1 MTKWDEKDP
10 GGKKT
15 EYLGNHTVTTEAGHM
30 IEVDNTPGDRRLK
43 IYHAKGTVIEIQ
55 DDGAMITTVKGKAQY
70 LYDKDREERVSGAFK
85 ITVDGDVTMRVTGNM
100 RHKID
105 GDYNLDCKNMY
116 VKVGGLESREV
127 IGEQRVQVN
136 GKQTHRVSGDRETIT
151 GGNHV
156 ETTGGDSKN
165 TTTGENVV
173 VTGGNGLIMTG
184 GEQTI
189 SAGGTVGIGGA
200 AVGIA
205 STGTTSLLAM
215 GGLQLG
221 FSDEV
226 GGPVSV
232 TTVKG
237 TTIQLNP

>member
-1 MTKWDEKDP
+1 MTKWDENEP

-100 RHKID
+100 RQKVD

-127 IGEQRVQVN
+127 VGEQRVQVN
-136 GKQTHRVSGDRETIT
+136 GKQTHRVSADRETIT

-173 VTGGNGLIMTG
+173 ITGGNGLIMTG

-189 SAGGTVGIGGA
+189 SAGGSVGIGGA

-205 STGTTSLLAM
+205 STRTTSLIAL

-226 GGPVSV
+226 SAAPSV

>member
-1 MTKWDEKDP
+1 MAKWNEKDP
-10 GGKKT
+10 GGDKT
-15 EYLGNHTVTTEAGHM
+15 EYLGNHTITCESGHM
-30 IEVDNTPGDRRLK
+30 IEIDNTPGDRRVK
-43 IYHAKGTVIEIQ
+43 IYHAKGTVLEIH
-55 DDGAMITTVKGKAQY
+55 DDGAMITTVKGKAQNFFNNSC
-70 LYDKDREERVSGAFK
+70 EQK
-85 ITVDGDVTMRVTGNM
+85 ITGEFTLIIDGNVDLRVTGNM

-105 GDYNLDCKNMY
+105 GDYNLDCKNLY
-116 VKVGGLESREV
+116 VKVAGLESREV

-136 GKQTHRVSGDRETIT
+136 GKQTHRVSSDRETIT

-165 TTTGENVV
+165 TTTGENVQI
-173 VTGGNGLIMTG
+173 TGGNGLIMTG
-184 GEQTI
+184 GEQTV
-189 SAGGTVGIGGA
+189 SAGGSVGIGGS

-205 STGTTSLLAM
+205 STGTTSLVAM

-226 GGPVSV
+226 GGPVSE

-237 TTIQLNP
+237 TSIQLNP

>member
-1 MTKWDEKDP
+1 MAKWDEKAP

-15 EYLGNHTVTTEAGHM
+15 EYLGNHTITTEAGHM
-30 IEVDNTPGDRRLK
+30 VEIDNTPGDRRVK
-43 IYHAKGTVIEIQ
+43 IYHAKGTVIEVH
-55 DDGAMITTVKGKAQY
+55 DDGAMITTVKGLTQNFH
-70 LYDKDREERVSGAFK
+70 DKGLEERVKGDFK
-85 ITVDGDVTMRVTGNM
+85 IIVDGNVDMRVTGNM

-105 GDYNLDCKNMY
+105 GDYNLDCKNLY

-127 IGEQRVQVN
+127 VGEQRVQVN

-151 GGNHV
+151 GGGHV
-156 ETTGGDSKN
+156 ESVGADAKATV
-165 TTTGENVV
+165 TGENTAI
-173 VTGGNGLIMTG
+173 TGGNSLIMTG

-189 SAGGTVGIGGA
+189 SSGGSMGIGGS

-205 STGTTSLLAM
+205 STGTTSVVAM

-226 GGPVSV
+226 GGPVSQ

-237 TTIQLNP
+237 TQIQLNP

>member
-100 RHKID
+100 RQKVD
-105 GDYNLDCKNMY
+105 GDYNLDCKNLY

-136 GKQTHRVSGDRETIT
+136 GKQTHRVSADRETIT

-165 TTTGENVV
+165 TTTGENVM

-226 GGPVSV
+226 GSPVSV

-237 TTIQLNP
+237 TTFQLNP